1 MPVFVCMCNHVSGVR
16 VCVRAYE
23 YIGVCVCFC
32 VDVNVNKIIC
42 HAASQ
47 SAVHLSS
54 ESYP

>member
-16 VCVRAYE
+16 VCVPAYE